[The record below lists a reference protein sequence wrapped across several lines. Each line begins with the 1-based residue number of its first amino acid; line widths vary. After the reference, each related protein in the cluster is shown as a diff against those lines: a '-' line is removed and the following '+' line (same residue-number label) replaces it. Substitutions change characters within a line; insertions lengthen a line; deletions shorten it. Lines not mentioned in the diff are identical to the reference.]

1 MLKIN
6 TVTMEDKIEKILK
19 NSYSN
24 FGEFDESK
32 AAKELLDLF
41 SVINWVSVKDKLPPN
56 ENKRYL
62 TYKNNEMVF
71 QNWYY
76 VNGSGYWYDYLGV
89 THWCEIPKPPCL

>member
-32 AAKELLDLF
+32 AAKELLNLF
-41 SVINWVSVKDKLPPN
+41 SVKRSYEFYLFSGNQIMVNRDVKELQKQGWELAGDVKPFTGNHGYKGMLIPL
-56 ENKRYL
+56 KR
-62 TYKNNEMVF
+62 K
-71 QNWYY
+71 
-76 VNGSGYWYDYLGV
+76 
-89 THWCEIPKPPCL
+89 I